1 MDKEKGISTTE
12 LVLVHVV
19 EGHNRDEP
27 QSLTYISSSTLDQWS
42 AKR

>member
-12 LVLVHVV
+12 LVLVNVV
-19 EGHNRDEP
+19 EGHNRDGTP
-27 QSLTYISSSTLDQWS
+27 YISSSTLYQWS

>member
-19 EGHNRDEP
+19 EGHDRDGTP
-27 QSLTYISSSTLDQWS
+27 VAHIYIF
-42 AKR
+42 